1 MACANTPQSQLT
13 KTKNAFGLSKQL
25 RRETPPTFYKHSP
38 QKTST
43 SQSAKVHTLARLA
56 TRPRSA
62 SPLLAC
68 GRSEQSARSPQKP
81 ATAQPAPRTLAD
93 RKPTKTPLGLKPPL
107 PQEAAPPSFTADKDP
122 CPAKASQPS
131 DSTAPPQAPQP
142 QEQPLTPHRASA
154 ASQPLPDFQS
164 ALLRQLQRRQTC
176 LRRFSQPLSLPQNHS
191 SSPLSLSLFAF
202 CALPPL
208 PQPNDRVSG
217 TACLSNNSAGESF
230 LA

>member
-1 MACANTPQSQLT
+1 MLW
-13 KTKNAFGLSKQL
+13 GLECICGEKPYQNS
-25 RRETPPTFYKHSP
+25 
-38 QKTST
+38 TST
-43 SQSAKVHTLARLA
+43 RLRKQALYRPVKVHATERLA

-154 ASQPLPDFQS
+154 AKPPPDFQS
-164 ALLRQLQRRQTC
+164 PLRFQLPRRQTYPRQ
-176 LRRFSQPLSLPQNHS
+176 LSRPLSLPQNHLA
-191 SSPLSLSLFAF
+191 SPLPLPLFTF
-202 CALPPL
+202 SALPPTTLRPTIASAARRVFPEALLATL
-208 PQPNDRVSG
+208 PRLQTANVAPRRSRVR
-217 TACLSNNSAGESF
+217 
-230 LA
+230 